1 MGKVVDIT
9 DKLSFDGN
17 PALLIKGEEIEVNA
31 DAPTMLKIMNLMQAD
46 KNVDEME
53 LFNQAYDLVFSAES
67 KKKIDDMKLL
77 FTDWT
82 TVIRAAIDLIIGA
95 DGDEKS
101 GEQ

>member
-9 DKLSFDGN
+9 EKLSFDGN
-17 PALLIKGEEIEVNA
+17 PALQIRGEVIEVNA
-31 DAPTMLKIMNLMQAD
+31 DAPTMLKIMNLMQTDAS
-46 KNVDEME
+46 VDDME
-53 LFNQAYDLVFSAES
+53 LFNQAYDLVFSEES

-82 TVIRAAIDLIIGA
+82 TVIQEAIDLIIGS
-95 DGDEKS
+95 GDEKS